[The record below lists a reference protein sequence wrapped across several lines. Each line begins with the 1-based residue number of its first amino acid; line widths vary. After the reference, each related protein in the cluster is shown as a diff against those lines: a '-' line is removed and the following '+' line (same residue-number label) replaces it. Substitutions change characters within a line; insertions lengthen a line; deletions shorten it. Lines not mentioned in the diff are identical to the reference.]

1 MTKKRQFVAI
11 ILFGVLGMGL
21 IYIGARFY
29 KAYKSIE
36 EVKKKLGYKTPC
48 VKLPADLFNRGEWK
62 GILIDADIAYTDG
75 AHNIVPYDLDNDGK
89 VELIANSYK

>member
-1 MTKKRQFVAI
+1 MTKKRKFVAI
-11 ILFGVLGMGL
+11 ILIGVLRICL

-29 KAYKSIE
+29 IAYKSVE

-48 VKLPADLFNRGEWK
+48 VRLPADLFNRGDWK

-75 AHNIVPYDLDNDGK
+75 AHNIVPYDFDNDGE
-89 VELIANSYK
+89 VELISNS